1 MNNRFAVR
9 QLSNFHGTVGTTG
22 EQPTALVDLEL
33 RDALADVLEEATARV
48 LTHEAVQQRVD
59 GQSPY
64 LNITISRSSH
74 KVFLVGI
81 YRQAFD
87 WILVSLE
94 PMPKLALANIEYAH
108 VTLLAGRYQQL
119 MLRRVRQAR
128 CSLVVAREC

>member
-9 QLSNFHGTVGTTG
+9 KLSNLHGSVGTTG

-33 RDALADVLEEATARV
+33 RDALTDVLEEAATRV

-64 LNITISRSSH
+64 LDIPVRRSGN
-74 KVFLVGI
+74 KVLLVRI
-81 YRQAFD
+81 YRKAFD
-87 WILVSLE
+87 WVLVSLE
-94 PMPKLALANIEYAH
+94 PMSKRTQSNIKYAH

-119 MLRRVRQAR
+119 MLWRVSQA
-128 CSLVVAREC
+128 